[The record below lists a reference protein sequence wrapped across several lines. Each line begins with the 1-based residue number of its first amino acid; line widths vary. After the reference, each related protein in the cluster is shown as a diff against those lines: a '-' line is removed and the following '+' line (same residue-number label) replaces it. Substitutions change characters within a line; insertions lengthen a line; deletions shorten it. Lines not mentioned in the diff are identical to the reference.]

1 MSTFLEKHKR
11 QPKIYIDLPSKG
23 QWYDVTIVEKA
34 EGLAVFGMSAMDEII
49 LKTPDA
55 LFSGE
60 ATAQVIRSCIPQI
73 LDPWKLVGYDIDYV
87 LTAIRIATYGDG
99 MDIST
104 TCRHC
109 DSTHSGTVSLTYL
122 LEKINQNDLE
132 YSFQMDG
139 LNFAIQPID
148 YKTQTDF
155 SVESYTLER
164 QILDVEKQ
172 DVSREEKDKQLQ
184 TLMTQ
189 AAQLNIRVAV
199 AHLAS
204 IDNGEE
210 KEVDRS
216 VILEW
221 IKDNDATFYDKL
233 KAGIYEL
240 TNRWELPPFEVQC
253 ENAECGKTYTTK
265 LDMDYSNF
273 FGARSLSSRNLI
285 Y

>member
-1 MSTFLEKHKR
+1 
-11 QPKIYIDLPSKG
+11 
-23 QWYDVTIVEKA
+23 
-34 EGLAVFGMSAMDEII
+34 
-49 LKTPDA
+49 
-55 LFSGE
+55 
-60 ATAQVIRSCIPQI
+60 
-73 LDPWKLVGYDIDYV
+73 
-87 LTAIRIATYGDG
+87 
-99 MDIST
+99 
-104 TCRHC
+104 
-109 DSTHSGTVSLTYL
+109 
-122 LEKINQNDLE
+122 
-132 YSFQMDG
+132 
-139 LNFAIQPID
+139 
-148 YKTQTDF
+148 
-155 SVESYTLER
+155 
-164 QILDVEKQ
+164 
-172 DVSREEKDKQLQ
+172 
-184 TLMTQ
+184 MTQ